1 MISAPS
7 RHKNKKS
14 QEQELS
20 TCTVG
25 QQINTKLMFKKPSYS
40 KRKTSSF

>member
-7 RHKNKKS
+7 RRKNKKS

-25 QQINTKLMFKKPSYS
+25 QQINTKLMFKKPSLQQM
-40 KRKTSSF
+40 KN